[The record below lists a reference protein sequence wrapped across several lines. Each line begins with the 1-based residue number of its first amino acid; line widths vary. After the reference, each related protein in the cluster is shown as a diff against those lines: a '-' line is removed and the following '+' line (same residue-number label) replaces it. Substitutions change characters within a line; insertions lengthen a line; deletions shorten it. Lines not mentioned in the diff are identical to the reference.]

1 MFNHL
6 WIFLESQLHRN
17 HFLFPNQV
25 FESKARRVQGT
36 GHTSLIVKLLVSLF
50 LLAFIANC
58 GTVQVEVYKY
68 PSIDYFPRTVAVLP
82 FTFEKSISPQESPH
96 TILRQEFFKY
106 FSYLGY
112 TDVPLEE
119 VNNRLH
125 KAGYKLHEA
134 TTMNIKELREALGV
148 DAVIRGHILEANNF
162 TGGVYAETRIRA
174 QIRMVDLNRSEIMWE
189 TDHQEL
195 DNTSILALTVV
206 DTIQDQIG
214 NANTQG
220 AYTKVA
226 ESFALKVLDAIPDPA
241 ELRGFNIHLPQIYS
255 IQADISAK
263 KLSPNDI
270 VRVSI
275 TGEPGLSASFDIGD
289 WKTSVPMVEKKAG
302 YYEGIYKVN
311 AQDQMADT
319 LIVASLKDKSGLIG
333 KKFFKAAKK
342 PITTAVKNNEKPEQL
357 LQ

>member
-1 MFNHL
+1 ML
-6 WIFLESQLHRN
+6 Y
-17 HFLFPNQV
+17 PNQV
-25 FESKARRVQGT
+25 FESKANGGREINPGLRFD
-36 GHTSLIVKLLVSLF
+36 KLLVLF
-50 LLAFIANC
+50 LFAFIANC
-58 GTVQVEVYKY
+58 SSVQVEVYKY
-68 PSIDYFPRTVAVLP
+68 PSADYFPRTVAVLP
-82 FTFEKSISPQESPH
+82 FTYDKTIPLQESPH
-96 TILRQEFFKY
+96 SILRQEFFKY

-112 TDVPLEE
+112 TDMPLEE

-125 KAGYKLHEA
+125 KAGYKLQDA
-134 TTMNIKELREALGV
+134 TNMNIKQLRDALGV
-148 DAVIRGHILEANNF
+148 DAVIRGHVLEANNF

-174 QIRMVDLNRSEIMWE
+174 LIRMVDLNRSEIMWE

-220 AYTKVA
+220 AFTKVA
-226 ESFALKVLDAIPDPA
+226 ESFALKVLEAIPDPA
-241 ELRGFNIHLPQIYS
+241 ELRGANIHLPKIYS
-255 IQADISAK
+255 IQADIGTK
-263 KLSPNDI
+263 KPSSNDV

-275 TGEPGLSASFDIGD
+275 TGEPGLSASFDIGG

-302 YYEGIYKVN
+302 YYEGAYQVN

-333 KKFFKAAKK
+333 KKFFKTAKK
-342 PITTAVKNNEKPEQL
+342 PITTAAKNNEKPEQL